1 MANQP
6 SHEEGPGE
14 ELLPEGRPSQGTLR
28 AELLRRGLPSA
39 YIERLLGELDD
50 HYLDL
55 LEERNSSMGAA
66 RKLSPESD
74 DAQQRLGEPTQ
85 LAIFAAE
92 TYHARS
98 FWGRH
103 PLVTYLLGPL
113 PLLIG
118 MWVLYLAAVWI
129 PVYCVG
135 TFLERMGWWSQVEFS
150 AVASEHLLAQ
160 AIALTSFTWGI
171 TVLPP
176 LGAALALCRVYRRN
190 ALNWR
195 WPVLGCALLSILVA
209 MFQVTWKLSTGA
221 GMTEHGQLMLGI
233 IFPFSS
239 PVLLYLLKFAVA
251 MGIGLLLVKRARQ
264 QLEFAG

>member
-6 SHEEGPGE
+6 SHDEGPRE
-14 ELLPEGRPSQGTLR
+14 EMPDGRPSQGTLR
-28 AELLRRGLPSA
+28 AELRRRGLPSA

-55 LEERNSSMGAA
+55 LEERNSPMGAA

-103 PLVTYLLGPL
+103 PWLTYLVMPL
-113 PLLIG
+113 PLLI
-118 MWVLYLAAVWI
+118 VAAV
-129 PVYCVG
+129 
-135 TFLERMGWWSQVEFS
+135 TFSTALIAIGQALNFTCGRILGLQEPLENPGDHLLLQGIMMSLFS
-150 AVASEHLLAQ
+150 WYMLVAPPVASGL
-160 AIALTSFTWGI
+160 
-171 TVLPP
+171 V
-176 LGAALALCRVYRRN
+176 LCRIYRRN
-190 ALNWR
+190 ALDWR
-195 WPVLGCALLSILVA
+195 WPVLGCAILALACSLLTVSFRIATQPGDGMFTIGVYAAASIKWIL
-209 MFQVTWKLSTGA
+209 TS
-221 GMTEHGQLMLGI
+221 
-233 IFPFSS
+233 
-239 PVLLYLLKFAVA
+239 LLPKFAVA

-264 QLEFAG
+264 QLEFAE